1 MGESSSN
8 WLLTAF
14 FVTLLSLARIAHG
27 FVNLIFF
34 WPLFRFFWS
43 IPGPTLTQ
51 LADNVNDDVDTI
63 FSYRSIGVFG

>member
-27 FVNLIFF
+27 FVNL
-34 WPLFRFFWS
+34 RF
-43 IPGPTLTQ
+43 
-51 LADNVNDDVDTI
+51 
-63 FSYRSIGVFG
+63 VFGHFLDFSGQFLAQL

>member
-34 WPLFRFFWS
+34 LATFQIFLVNSWPDSNPAGR
-43 IPGPTLTQ
+43 
-51 LADNVNDDVDTI
+51 
-63 FSYRSIGVFG
+63 